1 MVNPGLSITLKGSPK
16 TTGRLYATVCR
27 GRFPTRYL
35 VPEAKALKEDY
46 QWQAKKQYKGE
57 PLKGELSVGIRIY
70 SKTKRK
76 CDWDNFHKLSMD
88 ALTGIVYEDDSQITE
103 AYVVKDYD
111 KENPRIEIN
120 IKQLLK

>member
-1 MVNPGLSITLKGSPK
+1 
-16 TTGRLYATVCR
+16 
-27 GRFPTRYL
+27 
-35 VPEAKALKEDY
+35 
-46 QWQAKKQYKGE
+46 
-57 PLKGELSVGIRIY
+57 
-70 SKTKRK
+70 
-76 CDWDNFHKLSMD
+76 MD